1 MLCVA
6 EKGEDMTELQEV
18 LEVLRH
24 IRVCLIIIMAW
35 VSLAGGIMVGF
46 VFPQLFCGLKKS
58 P

>member
-1 MLCVA
+1 
-6 EKGEDMTELQEV
+6 MTELQEV